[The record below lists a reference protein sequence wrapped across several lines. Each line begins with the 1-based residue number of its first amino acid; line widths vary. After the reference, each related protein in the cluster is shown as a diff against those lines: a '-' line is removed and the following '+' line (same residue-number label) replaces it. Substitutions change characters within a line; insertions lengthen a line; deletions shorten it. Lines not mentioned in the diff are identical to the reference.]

1 MVGHP
6 NNGASDNGR
15 FYLLVDYTI
24 VPVLTMLFT
33 LESLVS
39 GIRLSR
45 YSIASIR

>member
-15 FYLLVDYTI
+15 FCLLVDYTI
-24 VPVLTMLFT
+24 VPVSTMLFT

-39 GIRLSR
+39 GVRLSR
-45 YSIASIR
+45 YPIVSIR